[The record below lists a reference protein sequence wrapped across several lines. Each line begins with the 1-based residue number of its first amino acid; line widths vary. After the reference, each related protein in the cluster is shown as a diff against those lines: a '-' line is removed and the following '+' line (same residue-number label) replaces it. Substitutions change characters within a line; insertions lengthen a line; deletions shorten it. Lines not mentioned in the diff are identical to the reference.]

1 MEVMNF
7 IKENIVVLV
16 PVLYIIGEIMKGS
29 QVIKDKYIPAIL
41 LVVGVAFSL
50 SILGFNVDGII
61 QGILVAGATV
71 LGNQLVK
78 QASKGVTNSYK

>member
-1 MEVMNF
+1 MEFMNF
-7 IKENIVVLV
+7 VKENIIVLV
-16 PVLYIIGEIMKGS
+16 PVLYIVGEFLKRS
-29 QVIKDKYIPAIL
+29 EVIKDKYIPTIL

-50 SILGFNVDGII
+50 AILGFTVDGII

-78 QASKGVTNSYK
+78 QASKGDE

>member
-1 MEVMNF
+1 MMEFMNF

-16 PVLYIIGEIMKGS
+16 PVLYIIGEFMKRS
-29 QVIKDKYIPAIL
+29 EVVRDKYIPAIL
-41 LVVGVAFSL
+41 LVIAVAFS
-50 SILGFNVDGII
+50 IAIVGFNVDGII

-78 QASKGVTNSYK
+78 QANKEGE